1 MSEYTEDLRFLNDIS
16 TNILI
21 KTDITG
27 HIYLENRKAAV
38 LSDRKPLIGKKI
50 SDIFNS
56 INTQIIL
63 THIYNAVNTQIP
75 DNFVITHKKRQL
87 RFFTYYRKEFVF
99 LCIEDITEKKDL
111 AKHLQET
118 YHRLNF
124 AEKTAKLG
132 YWEFAVKEK
141 KIYWSAE
148 MFRIFGIE
156 PQTAMPQK
164 NIIRK
169 QTLKEDLAL
178 YKSKLR
184 ELIKTRKPVEG
195 LIRIRRQNKSIAR
208 CLFKAEIIGSPEG
221 SKIAGTFQDLTQLI
235 EIQIALNAAKAEAEK
250 LNKAKSYFLAQAS
263 HDLRQPLQALA
274 IFISALQEEA
284 MPKDQKEIVDKIE
297 ASATSLR
304 NLLDNLLDISKLE
317 SGGTTVRPV
326 DFNLCRMLKNI
337 VNEYTEIARQKGL
350 KLKAVCSDVE
360 IHNDPILVERVVR
373 NFLSNA
379 LKYAKNKILIGIKK
393 SGFNI
398 QIRVWDDGEGI
409 SPQEIPLIFNEFY
422 QSKDI
427 KDNARKGSGL
437 GLSIVKKISELINS
451 PVSVASV
458 KGKGSCFIL
467 ELEPIKNPAEHMF
480 RRIEQEKPRY
490 LI

>member
-27 HIYLENRKAAV
+27 HIYLNNRKAGI
-38 LSDRKPLIGKKI
+38 LSDKNPLAGKKI
-50 SDIFNS
+50 GDIFNPV
-56 INTQIIL
+56 NTQIIL
-63 THIYNAVNTQIP
+63 THIYNVINTQIS
-75 DNFVITHKKRQL
+75 DSFVITHHTRQY
-87 RFFTYYRKEFVF
+87 RIFTHCRKEFVF
-99 LCIEDITEKKDL
+99 LCMEDITEKKDM
-111 AKHLQET
+111 AEHLQAT
-118 YHRLNF
+118 YRRLNF
-124 AEKTAKLG
+124 AERTAKLG

-141 KIYWSAE
+141 KIFWSAE

-156 PQTAMPQK
+156 AKTASLKK
-164 NIIRK
+164 NIIRE
-169 QTLKEDLAL
+169 QTIKEDLTL

-184 ELIKTRKPVEG
+184 ELIRTHRPVEG
-195 LIRIRRQNKSIAR
+195 LIRIRRKNKSIAH
-208 CLFKAEIIGSPEG
+208 CLFKAELVKNGS
-221 SKIAGTFQDLTQLI
+221 SFKIAGTFQDLTQLI
-235 EIQIALNAAKAEAEK
+235 EIQLALNAAKARAEE

-263 HDLRQPLQALA
+263 HDLRQPMQALA

-337 VNEYTEIARQKGL
+337 VNEYTEIARRQGI
-350 KLKAVCSDVE
+350 KLKAVCGDADVR
-360 IHNDPILVERVVR
+360 NDPILVERIVR

-379 LKYAKNKILIGIKK
+379 LKYAKSKILIGIKK
-393 SGFNI
+393 CGHNI
-398 QIRVWDDGEGI
+398 QIRVWDNGEGI
-409 SPQEIPLIFNEFY
+409 SPQEIPFIFNEFY
-422 QSKDI
+422 QSKEI
-427 KDNARKGSGL
+427 KDNFKKGSGL
-437 GLSIVKKISELINS
+437 GLSIVKKISDLIKS
-451 PVSVASV
+451 PVSVTSV

-467 ELEPIKNPAEHMF
+467 ELEPIKNPAEHML
-480 RRIEQEKPRY
+480 RRIPQEKPRY